1 MRRPFRYLPALDE
14 RARPCVVKGVVNG
27 RRGQWLGF
35 YVFGSA
41 SNGEAQELVLHARW
55 LSEDWMSAMSRARRM
70 ARNAKRRF
78 PAGAGNGL
86 FSADTEATCAATVAA
101 RLSHCKRERISHVLH
116 SESCSGDASGRNGV
130 SAKRP

>member
-1 MRRPFRYLPALDE
+1 MRRPFHYLPALDE

-86 FSADTEATCAATVAA
+86 FSADTEGNVRCDCRGGVVALQKRA
-101 RLSHCKRERISHVLH
+101 HLSCTPFGIM
-116 SESCSGDASGRNGV
+116 
-130 SAKRP
+130 